1 MQNLHTHT
9 TFCDGK
15 NTVLQM
21 AAAAEAAGLASL
33 GFSGHAY
40 TPHDESYCM
49 MLSDYAAYRD
59 EILKA
64 RAMYKGTLDIYIGLE
79 QDFYSAAPTIDTDFI
94 IGSVHY
100 VEKDG
105 VFTPVDETRGDIER
119 AVNELYGGDIYAFL
133 ERYFSIVEN
142 VHDKTGCDIVGHI
155 DLCEKFNNDGTLF
168 DRDHPRYIAAYKK
181 AVDKLAAQGC
191 IFEINT
197 GAMSRGYTDFPYP
210 QRNILKYIASVGG
223 KITVSSDSHSA
234 DTVDY
239 KLDKMCALAR
249 DCGFDGV
256 YTLTENGFIK
266 EYF

>member
-9 TFCDGK
+9 TFCDG
-15 NTVLQM
+15 NNSVLQM
-21 AAAAEAAGLASL
+21 AAAAEKAGLTSL
-33 GFSGHAY
+33 GFSSHAY

-49 MLSDYAAYRD
+49 KYFSYGRYLD
-59 EILKA
+59 EVMKA
-64 RAMYKGTLDIYIGLE
+64 RVRYKGTLDIYIGLE
-79 QDFYSAAPTIDTDFI
+79 QDFYSAAPNIDVDYI

-119 AVNELYGGDIYAFL
+119 ALTELYGGDIYAFL

-142 VHDKTGCDIVGHI
+142 VHDKTRCDIVGHI

-168 DRDHPRYIAAYKK
+168 DRAHPRYIAAYKK

-210 QRNILKYIASVGG
+210 HENILNYIAAVGG
-223 KITVSSDSHSA
+223 KITVSSDSHSV

-239 KLDKMCALAR
+239 KLDKMCELAR
-249 DCGFDGV
+249 KCGFDGL
-256 YTLTENGFIK
+256 YTLTESGFVK
-266 EYF
+266 ELF